1 MTPALFFGKGLI
13 RRSSIG
19 RLLLAVFMALAFFFQ
34 GYATQT
40 HIHKQTSSGT
50 SIVAKVDG
58 SSKQNKVPDNDD
70 PANCPICQQISH
82 AGEYVAPAWVISFLI
97 LAAILTIEVATFSV
111 PRFDTV
117 SHSWRG
123 RGPPLN

>member
-1 MTPALFFGKGLI
+1 MTAALFSGRNLAK
-13 RRSSIG
+13 RSSIE
-19 RLLLAVFMALAFFFQ
+19 RLLLAGFMALAFFFQ

-40 HIHKQTSSGT
+40 HIHKQTDGAT
-50 SIVAKVDG
+50 SIVSKVDG
-58 SSKQNKVPDNDD
+58 SSRPSKVPDNDD

-82 AGEYVAPAWVISFLI
+82 AGQYVAPTWLLSFLI
-97 LAAILTIEVATFSV
+97 LAAVSTIEIVNFSI
-111 PRFDTV
+111 PRFDAV